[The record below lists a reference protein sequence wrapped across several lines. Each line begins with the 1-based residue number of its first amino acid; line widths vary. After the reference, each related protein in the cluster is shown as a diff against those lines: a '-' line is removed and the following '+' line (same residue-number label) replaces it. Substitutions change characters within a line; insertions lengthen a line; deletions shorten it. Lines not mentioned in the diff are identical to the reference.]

1 MTGAERKRNARK
13 RRAQGKLENIAVLD
27 FETDPFDN
35 DHPDKIIAPF
45 LAVLYSDNFEPIV
58 IWDDDSEK
66 LIDAVLAAIVGLPDQ
81 YTIYAHNGGKFD
93 FMFFVHKLR
102 GEVLFKGRG
111 IMSCQVGAHELRDSF
126 HIIPEALSNWQKDKF
141 DYRLL
146 AIAVRH
152 KHREPII
159 RYCTNDCRYLLEIV
173 KRFVDQFGFKIT
185 IGQAAMSV
193 LKTFYKPQPLS
204 PFSDEYL
211 RDRYYFGGRV
221 ECLQGRGQWNG
232 EYKLY
237 DVNSMYPY
245 VMASYRHPLGNDF
258 TRRPGIPSNQTAFI
272 HLRCKNRGALINR
285 MDSGE
290 TTANTREGEFYTT
303 IMEYG
308 VACRYNLIS
317 DVEIIDCIDWT
328 ETTDFSKFVLP
339 LYETRQKLKL
349 QMEPLKKAGLENSSD
364 YKELQKD
371 DMIMKYVLNN
381 AYGKFA
387 QNPRNY
393 KEHYLTGPNDAP
405 PDWWFDSLST
415 LTEDDQARARLPS
428 FYNDQYAI
436 WERPNPTRHFNNVA
450 TAASIT
456 GAARATL
463 LEAIQNAVDPLYC
476 DTDSIICRSLSGVEI
491 DPAKLGAW
499 KLEREFSDVMV
510 CGKKLYATK
519 VKGLEYGQRQAL
531 KVKSKGTSFL
541 RLGELDTPAT
551 IYAKQETAW
560 SEMGRILAGETI
572 AKRQFGAT
580 LTRYGE
586 QFYMTRNIRATANV
600 LTFSCGVT
608 QAARFVCGAMKQ
620 ASYCYG
626 VTR

>member
-1 MTGAERKRNARK
+1 M
-13 RRAQGKLENIAVLD
+13 
-27 FETDPFDN
+27 
-35 DHPDKIIAPF
+35 
-45 LAVLYSDNFEPIV
+45 
-58 IWDDDSEK
+58 
-66 LIDAVLAAIVGLPDQ
+66 AA
-81 YTIYAHNGGKFD
+81 
-93 FMFFVHKLR
+93 
-102 GEVLFKGRG
+102 
-111 IMSCQVGAHELRDSF
+111 
-126 HIIPEALSNWQKDKF
+126 
-141 DYRLL
+141 
-146 AIAVRH
+146 AVRN
-152 KHREPII
+152 KHREAII

-173 KRFVDQFGFKIT
+173 RRFVDQFGFKIT

-193 LKTFYKPQPLS
+193 LKQFYKPQPLS

-221 ECLQGRGQWNG
+221 ECLQGRGQWAG
-232 EYKLY
+232 DYKLY

-245 VMASYRHPLGNDF
+245 VMASYEHPLGNDF

-272 HLRCKNRGALINR
+272 HLRCKNRGALISR
-285 MDSGE
+285 TDSGE
-290 TTANTREGEFYTT
+290 TTANKTEGEFYTS

-328 ETTDFSKFVLP
+328 ERTDFSRFVLP

-349 QMEPLKKAGLENSSD
+349 QMEPLKKAGQENSSD

-405 PDWWFDSLST
+405 PDWWFENINT
-415 LTEDDQARARLPS
+415 LNEEAKQRARLPS

-436 WERPNPTRHFNNVA
+436 WERPNPSRHFNNVA

-463 LEAIQNAVDPLYC
+463 LEALQNAVDPLYC

-519 VKGLEYGQRQAL
+519 VAGLEYGQRAAL

-541 RLGELDTPAT
+541 RLGELDDTAT

-560 SEMGRILAGETI
+560 AEMGRILAGETI
-572 AKRQFGAT
+572 AKPQFGAT

-586 QFYMTRNIRATANV
+586 QYYMTRNIRATAHDRRSQPIIV
-600 LTFSCGVT
+600 G
-608 QAARFVCGAMKQ
+608 
-620 ASYCYG
+620 
-626 VTR
+626 